1 MVLYTVPTVYI
12 ANAFYHLSN
21 FCRELCTTTTK
32 FKYGSLAICD
42 YTSVTLKVT
51 GESSKNYRALWST
64 YPTSMLLLLHWPELC
79 LEYASKLTIFTDSLL
94 WTCAYEQRAH
104 GGQSIGVAIKKQY
117 LLHSWA
123 LLIDWKHREANFSLS
138 STDSSSLRV
147 AQMPRCG
154 DLAILVSI
162 TDDRQ
167 NQLLYPLRMCA
178 G

>member
-1 MVLYTVPTVYI
+1 MEALQFVI
-12 ANAFYHLSN
+12 
-21 FCRELCTTTTK
+21 
-32 FKYGSLAICD
+32 
-42 YTSVTLKVT
+42 TLQLLLRLQVRVQKT
-51 GESSKNYRALWST
+51 RALWST

-117 LLHSWA
+117 SLHSWA
-123 LLIDWKHREANFSLS
+123 LSIDWKHSEANFSLS

-147 AQMPRCG
+147 VQMPRCG

-167 NQLLYPLRMCA
+167 NRLLYPLRRCA